1 MLSMLWSM
9 LARHS
14 VNVADIQWA
23 KCHGSVGTHELIR
36 VRLTFIWSTICDERT
51 DFPPGLI

>member
-1 MLSMLWSM
+1 MLRSKF
-9 LARHS
+9 ARHL
-14 VNVADIQWA
+14 VNAADIQWA

-51 DFPPGLI
+51 NFPSGLI